1 MFLLDGWSLFSLSRS
16 FSLPLVFFLLSFSLP
31 SFSLFTLPFSL
42 FYFLSI
48 SFFSLSHPLSCPLS
62 RPLSPSLSPSLPP
75 GAEPADDG
83 RAPGRRPGRRHQAAR
98 QAGQDAALL
107 PLQRQPGGHLRR
119 WAPSPA
125 AVGAA
130 VTSTSRAL
138 STRFYPKATYNKV
151 QSSEGRETI
160 YHCRCSKAVLGTNR
174 TTIHR
179 TTIARSTQ
187 SLFTTKTARIRCY
200 TMLSNIL

>member
-31 SFSLFTLPFSL
+31 SSLFTLSFSL

-48 SFFSLSHPLSCPLS
+48 SFFFFSFPPSLL
-62 RPLSPSLSPSLPP
+62 PSLSPSPPLSLPP